1 MATPKTARSAQATA
15 ALRRRILR
23 LRDVDHL
30 SQREIGRRIGISE
43 SFVRDIIKGRRNVST
58 AKGRSA
64 IRQAATAHNKM
75 MVIPKGENTVR
86 TVSPV
91 SRRDASKIGKYW
103 SSGKGRGVGY
113 AIENGEY
120 DIIRQTFSSKDLTV
134 RTTEGT
140 VHLEDDPE
148 VLEHL
153 DRADMLQP
161 QDIIVGKYRKR

>member
-1 MATPKTARSAQATA
+1 MATPKTLRSAQATA

-64 IRQAATAHNKM
+64 IRQAATAHNRM
-75 MVIPKGENTVR
+75 MVIPRGENTVR
-86 TVSPV
+86 PVSPV

-103 SSGKGRGVGY
+103 SSGRGHGVGY
-113 AIENGEY
+113 AVENAEY
-120 DIIRQTFSSKDLTV
+120 DIIRETFSQRELTIQ
-134 RTTEGT
+134 TTEGT
-140 VHLEDDPE
+140 IHL
-148 VLEHL
+148 
-153 DRADMLQP
+153 R
-161 QDIIVGKYRKR
+161 